1 MRRSELGKVLDAIKN
16 DFRVKHYFALK
27 RSRRRSGDLGYYGE
41 IIAHV
46 SGICE
51 MLIFDNIIGDNQIH
65 ELYDATK
72 EYLNTKSSKRLDALF
87 DEMRKGV
94 EK

>member
-1 MRRSELGKVLDAIKN
+1 MRRSELGKVLDSIKN
-16 DFRVKHYFALK
+16 DYHIQSYIALK
-27 RSRRRSGDLGYYGE
+27 KREIDYLDFYGQS
-41 IIAHV
+41 IAFV

>member
-1 MRRSELGKVLDAIKN
+1 MQRSRLGEVLDSIKN
-16 DFRVKHYFALK
+16 NFNVKSYIAKKQREIDYCGHY
-27 RSRRRSGDLGYYGE
+27 SQS
-41 IIAHV
+41 IAYI
-46 SGICE
+46 SGICR
-51 MLIFDNIIGDNQIH
+51 MLILDNIIGENQVE

-72 EYLNTKSSKRLDALF
+72 EYLVTKSSERLDALF

>member
-1 MRRSELGKVLDAIKN
+1 
-16 DFRVKHYFALK
+16 
-27 RSRRRSGDLGYYGE
+27 
-41 IIAHV
+41 
-46 SGICE
+46 
-51 MLIFDNIIGDNQIH
+51 MLIIDNLIGENQID

>member
-1 MRRSELGKVLDAIKN
+1 
-16 DFRVKHYFALK
+16 
-27 RSRRRSGDLGYYGE
+27 
-41 IIAHV
+41 
-46 SGICE
+46 
-51 MLIFDNIIGDNQIH
+51 MLILDNIIGENQVE

-72 EYLNTKSSKRLDALF
+72 EYLVTKSSKRLDALF